1 MKKCNYK
8 HIQLKNCNILS
19 SGYNNNNLQELQK
32 YRQDL
37 VNKKTSISD
46 LKKDIWGHVIGILG
60 DT

>member
-19 SGYNNNNLQELQK
+19 SGYNNNNLQEL
-32 YRQDL
+32 

>member
-19 SGYNNNNLQELQK
+19 SEYNNNLQELQK

-37 VNKKTSISD
+37 VNEKTSISE
-46 LKKDIWGHVIGILG
+46 LNKDIWGHVIDIFG